1 MKASFTVEVIPSMGS
16 MRLTERQREV
26 LEIIKERIKG
36 SGYPPT
42 IREIGEAMGISE
54 KGAYDHLKALE
65 RKGYIRRHPRK
76 TRAIEIIE
84 TEDQDDE
91 FIQVPILKQVNSA
104 TEMRADEAQS
114 FISLPR
120 DLFDKGALFA
130 LKVEG
135 NGMFE
140 TGIFDGDYVI
150 IRKQD
155 KANPGDIVAV
165 LTDEDEFKIMVMPAT
180 PAIRSIWLE
189 RGRFLGKVVGLL
201 RRF

>member
-1 MKASFTVEVIPSMGS
+1 MGPR
-16 MRLTERQREV
+16 RLTERQREV
-26 LEIIKERIKG
+26 LEIIRERIRG

-65 RKGYIRRHPRK
+65 KKGYIRRHPRK

-84 TEDQDDE
+84 AEEED
-91 FIQVPILKQVNSA
+91 FIRAPILSKVDLA
-104 TEMRADEAQS
+104 TGIRDDEAQS
-114 FISLPR
+114 VISLPR
-120 DLFDKGALFA
+120 NLFDKGELFA

-140 TGIFDGDYVI
+140 TGIFEGDYVI
-150 IRKQD
+150 IQRQD
-155 KANPGDIVAV
+155 KADPGDIVAV
-165 LTDEDEFKIMVMPAT
+165 LTDEDELKIMVMPAN